1 VSFLCEPEYRAEI
14 PGVTNV
20 FGDLN
25 IDSITLMTI
34 IADHLPGCSSVNTMK
49 DKNKGYSNKTIEQLM
64 KDGYDPCKRC
74 KP

>member
-1 VSFLCEPEYRAEI
+1 MSFLCEPEYRAEI

-49 DKNKGYSNKTIEQLM
+49 DKNKGYTNNTIEQLM
-64 KDGYDPCKRC
+64 KEGYDPCKRC

>member
-1 VSFLCEPEYRAEI
+1 MPSEYRAEI

-49 DKNKGYSNKTIEQLM
+49 DKNKGYTNKTIEQLM
-64 KDGYDPCKRC
+64 KEGDEPCKRC